1 MFFFSLPC
9 DITNSIIS
17 PIIAETPPAR
27 GNTEIS
33 EGVAATVE
41 KAFSE
46 EDRLEDERQ
55 KALAAA
61 EEAQLSENSV
71 ETDAEEVTASD
82 ESAEVNDS
90 EEKE

>member
-1 MFFFSLPC
+1 M
-9 DITNSIIS
+9 
-17 PIIAETPPAR
+17 
-27 GNTEIS
+27 
-33 EGVAATVE
+33 
-41 KAFSE
+41 
-46 EDRLEDERQ
+46 EDERQ

-71 ETDAEEVTASD
+71 ESDAQEVTASD